1 LVVSKTNALFMDEVE
16 RLVDQ
21 MRNIGVSDDEIA
33 NLVEIESDILG
44 NLRAALKAREASNG

>member
-1 LVVSKTNALFMDEVE
+1 VVSKTNALFMDEVE